1 MVKKYIIKINCTSII
16 ELAYNGKI
24 ISKKKDIPESI
35 LEDLKKDVLDKIGI
49 NINKILIICRRTHE
63 GKNSRRTREGKKLKT
78 LQFEYESENELNREE
93 FVNFIK
99 ILKSFNFNPYEEKD
113 DEINENKIKKKFNKN
128 RIRYIEL
135 IRYID
140 ENEKHREIS
149 ITIFEYIYETETET
163 QKINKQNRSYDY
175 KTIPLYNNK

>member
-1 MVKKYIIKINCTSII
+1 MVKKYIIKINCTRII
-16 ELAYNGKI
+16 ELAYNGKK

-49 NINKILIICRRTHE
+49 NINYILIICRTLKERLRTII
-63 GKNSRRTREGKKLKT
+63 LKT

-99 ILKSFNFNPYEEKD
+99 ILKSFNFNPYEEKN

-140 ENEKHREIS
+140 ENEKHREIP
-149 ITIFEYIYETETET
+149 IPIFEYIYKTEEAM
-163 QKINKQNRSYDY
+163 QLGSRNKKPNRSKY
-175 KTIPLYNNK
+175 KTILLYNNK

>member
-1 MVKKYIIKINCTSII
+1 MVKKYVIKINCTSII

-49 NINKILIICRRTHE
+49 NINYILIICRTLRTL
-63 GKNSRRTREGKKLKT
+63 KKPLRILKT
-78 LQFEYESENELNREE
+78 LQFKYESENELNREE

-113 DEINENKIKKKFNKN
+113 DKINENKIKKKFNKN
-128 RIRYIEL
+128 TIRYIEL
-135 IRYID
+135 RDIN
-140 ENEKHREIS
+140 ENEKHRES
-149 ITIFEYIYETETET
+149 PIFEYIYKTEKEK
-163 QKINKQNRSYDY
+163 QLGHRNKKPNRSKY
-175 KTIPLYNNK
+175 KTIPLYINK

>member
-24 ISKKKDIPESI
+24 ISEKKDIPESI
-35 LEDLKKDVLDKIGI
+35 LEDLKKDILDKIGI
-49 NINKILIICRRTHE
+49 NIDKILIISRRTHE
-63 GKNSRRTREGKKLKT
+63 GKNNRRTREGKKLKT

-99 ILKSFNFNPYEEKD
+99 ILKRFNFNPYEEK
-113 DEINENKIKKKFNKN
+113 NKIKKKFNKN

>member
-35 LEDLKKDVLDKIGI
+35 LEDLKKDILDKIGI
-49 NINKILIICRRTHE
+49 NINYILIICRTLKERLRTI
-63 GKNSRRTREGKKLKT
+63 TLKT

-113 DEINENKIKKKFNKN
+113 DEINENKIKKKFNEN
-128 RIRYIEL
+128 TIRYIEL
-135 IRYID
+135 RDIN
-140 ENEKHREIS
+140 ENEKHRES
-149 ITIFEYIYETETET
+149 PIFEYIYKTEKEK
-163 QKINKQNRSYDY
+163 QLGHRNKKPNRSKY